1 MANNT
6 DLTYEIKLAE
16 QARSGSK
23 EAFCKLYGLYKDRL
37 YRYALYRLGNPEDA
51 EDAVQ
56 DLFSKLWKMRGT
68 LGLVKNPLAFGITVI
83 RNICLDKVRSKMASR
98 TVTPAP
104 EVFESVP
111 DHGNDLSRS
120 LIGKENLEKIRVCM
134 ARLPDKQREVLE
146 MRIFEDMSFKE
157 IASRTGM
164 SEVNVRVKLSNA
176 RKNLKRMIEHE
187 DN

>member
-1 MANNT
+1 MGSEEFKSIWFP
-6 DLTYEIKLAE
+6 L
-16 QARSGSK
+16 SGRFYRV
-23 EAFCKLYGLYKDRL
+23 AFYILESQ
-37 YRYALYRLGNPEDA
+37 EDA

-56 DLFSKLWKMRGT
+56 DLFSKLWKMRGS
-68 LGLVKNPLAFGITVI
+68 LGSVKNPLAFGITVI

-98 TVTPAP
+98 TVNPAP

-111 DHGNDLSRS
+111 DHDKDLSRS

-134 ARLPDKQREVLE
+134 ARLPDKQRDVLE
-146 MRIFEDMSFKE
+146 MRVFEELSFKE
-157 IASRTGM
+157 IADRTGM

>member
-1 MANNT
+1 MDT
-6 DLTYEIKLAE
+6 EEFKSIWLPLSERFY
-16 QARSGSK
+16 RV
-23 EAFCKLYGLYKDRL
+23 AFYILESQ
-37 YRYALYRLGNPEDA
+37 EDA

-56 DLFSKLWKMRGT
+56 DLFSKLWKMRGS
-68 LGLVKNPLAFGITVI
+68 LGSVKNPLAFGITVI
-83 RNICLDKVRSKMASR
+83 RNICLDSVRSKLASKI
-98 TVTPAP
+98 VIPAP

-111 DHGNDLSRS
+111 DHDNDLSRS

-146 MRIFEDMSFKE
+146 MRIFEDMPFKE

-164 SEVNVRVKLSNA
+164 SEVNVRVKLSSA
-176 RKNLKRMIEHE
+176 RKNLKRMIEYE

>member
-1 MANNT
+1 M
-6 DLTYEIKLAE
+6 DVEEFKRIWLPL
-16 QARSGSK
+16 SGRFYRV
-23 EAFCKLYGLYKDRL
+23 AFYILESQ
-37 YRYALYRLGNPEDA
+37 EDA

-56 DLFSKLWKMRGT
+56 DLFSRLWKMRGS
-68 LGLVKNPLAFGITVI
+68 LGSVKNPLAFGITVI
-83 RNICLDKVRSKMASR
+83 RNICLDKVRSKMASKI
-98 TVTPAP
+98 VTPTP

-111 DHGNDLSRS
+111 DCDNDLSRS

-146 MRIFEDMSFKE
+146 MRVFEDMPFKE

-164 SEVNVRVKLSNA
+164 SEVNVRVKLSSA
-176 RKNLKRMIEHE
+176 RKNLKRMIGYE

>member
-1 MANNT
+1 MM
-6 DLTYEIKLAE
+6 DSEEFKSIWLPL
-16 QARSGSK
+16 SGRFYRV
-23 EAFCKLYGLYKDRL
+23 AFYILESQ
-37 YRYALYRLGNPEDA
+37 EDA

-56 DLFSKLWKMRGT
+56 DLFSKLWKMRGS
-68 LGLVKNPLAFGITVI
+68 LGSVKNPLAFGITVI
-83 RNICLDKVRSKMASR
+83 RNICLDKVRSKLASK

-111 DHGNDLSRS
+111 DHDNDLSRS

-164 SEVNVRVKLSNA
+164 SEVNVRVKLSSA
-176 RKNLKRMIEHE
+176 RKNLKRMIEYE